1 MIKANESMSTDKS
14 AALSPIEQRLCD
26 ILQNIQNSR
35 RYSKED
41 KAMYIGERCA
51 SALIDPFRLPLER
64 VEIIRDKVTKGA

>member
-1 MIKANESMSTDKS
+1 MVKSTESISTDES
-14 AALSPIEQRLCD
+14 AVLSSIEQRLCD

-51 SALIDPFRLPLER
+51 SALIDPCRLPLDR